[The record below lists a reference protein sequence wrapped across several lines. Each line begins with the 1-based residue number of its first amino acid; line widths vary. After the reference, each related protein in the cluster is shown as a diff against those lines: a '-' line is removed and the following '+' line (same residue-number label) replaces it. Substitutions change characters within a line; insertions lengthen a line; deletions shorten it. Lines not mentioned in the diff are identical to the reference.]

1 MSDAQQQLR
10 VSADRDALQR
20 RVPPSVD
27 CSAELLGELL
37 EQAGERTGQV
47 PAELWRELAE
57 AAVRVAAAAQMLAGD
72 ADDDPTA

>member
-1 MSDAQQQLR
+1 M
-10 VSADRDALQR
+10 QR

-37 EQAGERTGQV
+37 EAVGDRSGQV

-72 ADDDPTA
+72 VDEDAEV